1 VRRPQSIR
9 SAVAP
14 AVRFAAHAVVGAAAL
29 AAILL
34 VVVPVARIAAALR
47 QRRGAQVR
55 VLRAPIP
62 IISIRFSSLADRLQG
77 YRSDTL
83 VYDVYS
89 INARDDYDHLLDLPR
104 RSPLVRLLGPY
115 AVLAWALAR
124 YDILV
129 LFFDGGV
136 LAFTPWW
143 RAELPLLKL
152 GGKRIVAYPYGG
164 DARLPSVTRTYG
176 AWHAYTDVPPG
187 EEDRDERQIR
197 SRLAAFGRWSDAIL
211 GCADLVDALPR
222 VDGIFQY
229 PIDLSAWSP
238 VEEVEDDVV
247 TVAHSPNHRHYKGTR
262 FLIAAVERLRAEG
275 VPVELV
281 LVEGLP
287 NAEARRIYAS
297 ADVIADQFLIG
308 AYAQFAIEG
317 MALGKPVLC
326 FLNERFAP
334 YHPEWQECPIVNAS
348 PDTLADAL
356 RTVATDAALRRRL
369 GREGVDYVHRV
380 HSLEAVGRDLDLVYR
395 RVLGQRAR

>member
-1 VRRPQSIR
+1 M
-9 SAVAP
+9 
-14 AVRFAAHAVVGAAAL
+14 
-29 AAILL
+29 
-34 VVVPVARIAAALR
+34 
-47 QRRGAQVR
+47 
-55 VLRAPIP
+55 
-62 IISIRFSSLADRLQG
+62 
-77 YRSDTL
+77 
-83 VYDVYS
+83 
-89 INARDDYDHLLDLPR
+89 
-104 RSPLVRLLGPY
+104 
-115 AVLAWALAR
+115 
-124 YDILV
+124 
-129 LFFDGGV
+129 
-136 LAFTPWW
+136 
-143 RAELPLLKL
+143 
-152 GGKRIVAYPYGG
+152 
-164 DARLPSVTRTYG
+164 
-176 AWHAYTDVPPG
+176 
-187 EEDRDERQIR
+187 
-197 SRLAAFGRWSDAIL
+197 
-211 GCADLVDALPR
+211 
-222 VDGIFQY
+222 DGIFQY